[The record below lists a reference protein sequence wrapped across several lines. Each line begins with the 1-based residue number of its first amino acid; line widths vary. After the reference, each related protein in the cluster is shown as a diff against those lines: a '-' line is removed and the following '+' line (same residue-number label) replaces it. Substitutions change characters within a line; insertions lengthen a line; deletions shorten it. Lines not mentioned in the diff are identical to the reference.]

1 LIIAY
6 VTIMLP
12 YAVRYQLATLIS
24 LGAQTTEA
32 SRVSGAGVLR
42 TFGRIVLPLAR
53 GGMAASAAVMFVL
66 LIHEFGV
73 SLLLRSP
80 DSTVMSVLLYD
91 QFSTGSYPQVG
102 VTAVVMTVI
111 TAAGVIAA
119 LVFGGTKAM
128 ERL

>member
-1 LIIAY
+1 MI
-6 VTIMLP
+6 LP
-12 YAVRYQLATLIS
+12 YAVRYQLATLIA
-24 LGAQTTEA
+24 LGAQTTES
-32 SRVSGAGVLR
+32 SRVSGAGAFR
-42 TFGRIVLPLAR
+42 TFFRIVLPLAR
-53 GGMAASAAVMFVL
+53 GGMAASGAVMFVL

-102 VTAVVMTVI
+102 VTAVVMTAI